1 MPEHPHLYE
10 DLATGLRELTTLLLG
25 VTDTAQALRRTAD
38 AAARMLPQR
47 PMVAVTLEQAGQFVT
62 EVSSQTPGPLSA
74 RFKDSHEHGPGRAC
88 LRRRT
93 PVLVTDVAGEAR
105 WDLAWL
111 WAEGVRSVC
120 WHPLWATREV
130 VGALGLYFREPAV
143 SEPQIRLAVQMTAE
157 HIGMVLGATIH
168 GAAQAAMIAQ
178 LDQALVSH
186 AVVDQAVGIVMAQRG
201 CDPDTALAILRR
213 ASQNNNRK
221 LADLAA
227 SIVAAA
233 HRIRPEPGGGRR

>member
-111 WAEGVRSVC
+111 WAAGVRSVY
-120 WHPLWATREV
+120 WQPLWATREV

-168 GAAQAAMIAQ
+168 GAAQAGMIAQ

-186 AVVDQAVGIVMAQRG
+186 AVVDQAIGVVVAQRG
-201 CDPDTALAILRR
+201 CDPDTALAILRK
-213 ASQNNNRK
+213 ASQDNNRK
-221 LADLAA
+221 LTDLAA
-227 SIVAAA
+227 TIAASA
-233 HRIRPEPGGGRR
+233 RRIPPQPREARR